1 MAHPDLTLAALVG
14 SRICHDLISPVGA
27 IHNGLELIGMGGPID
42 TPELRLISDSV
53 NNASARIK
61 FFRVA
66 FGVASSEQ
74 MIGTSEIGKVINDSY
89 GGGRHQADWQGVG
102 DVPRAEVQAIYLGL
116 LCLETALP
124 QGGMIT
130 VSGHAGRWTLAATGP
145 RIALDPDA
153 RAALD
158 GALPGGLRPA
168 HVQYAL
174 LPLCLEGLG
183 SRLHLDQSDEALI
196 LRF

>member
-1 MAHPDLTLAALVG
+1 MPHPDLTLASLVG

-27 IHNGLELIGMGGPID
+27 IHNGLELIAMGGPID

-53 NNASARIK
+53 DNASARIK

-66 FGVASSEQ
+66 FGVASAEQ
-74 MIGTSEIGKVINDSY
+74 VIGASEIGKVIGGVY
-89 GGGRHQADWQGVG
+89 GEGRHKADWQGTG

-116 LCLETALP
+116 LCLESALP

-130 VSGHAGRWTLAATGP
+130 VTGQSGAWTLTATGP
-145 RIALDPDA
+145 RLAPDPECWA
-153 RAALD
+153 VLD
-158 GALPGGLRPA
+158 GAAPEGLRPS

-174 LPLCLEGLG
+174 LPLCLAEIGKSPRNAQG
-183 SRLHLDQSDEALI
+183 DSALTI
-196 LRF
+196 NF